1 MPIEGINDGY
11 SPVIG
16 SPSRDYSEINKI
28 DFMQLLVAQIRNQDP
43 MSPMNNA
50 EFTSQ
55 LTQFSML
62 DGLEKMAQKLDEN
75 VLVGQAINNTAML
88 ALVGKKVTVA
98 GDQVWLKG
106 EEVSESVINATAS
119 GTATIEVIDQYG
131 DVVARY
137 TEDVTDGLNDVSW
150 DGRLE
155 DGEPADSGEYHLRV
169 SVENNGSPVI
179 HELLMTA
186 PVTGLRYENNIAI
199 VEVAGQEL
207 PVSDIYKVS

>member
-1 MPIEGINDGY
+1 MPVEGITDGY
-11 SPVIG
+11 GPVIG

-28 DFMQLLVAQIRNQDP
+28 DFMQLLVAQIQNQNP
-43 MSPMNNA
+43 MSPMDNA
-50 EFTSQ
+50 EFTAQ
-55 LTQFSML
+55 LSQFSML
-62 DGLEKMAQKLDEN
+62 ESLEMISQKLDEN
-75 VLVGQAINNTAML
+75 ALVGQAINNTAML
-88 ALVGKKVTVA
+88 ALVGKNVTVA

-137 TEDVTDGLNDVSW
+137 SEDVTDGLNDVSW
-150 DGRLE
+150 DGRL
-155 DGEPADSGEYHLRV
+155 DNGEPAESGEYHLRV
-169 SVENNGSPVI
+169 SVENDGSPVA
-179 HELLMTA
+179 HEVLMTA

-199 VEVAGQEL
+199 VEVAGKEL